1 MTNKIYLTKRL
12 SSLGIEEDFIDIVL
26 LKANLE
32 PNADVDFKK
41 ADFAIYQQFSLI
53 LGNTL
58 QNITEGGYSI
68 SWNMQAVKL
77 FYATLC
83 AELGVN
89 NVTLRNKVRNKSNI
103 W

>member
-12 SSLGIEEDFIDIVL
+12 SPLGIDEDYIDILL

-32 PNADVDFKK
+32 PDVLADFQQC
-41 ADFAIYQQFSLI
+41 DFAIYKNFSIVLS
-53 LGNTL
+53 NSS

-68 SWNMQAVKL
+68 SWNMSAVRML
-77 FYATLC
+77 YDVLC
-83 AELGVN
+83 KELGVN
-89 NVTLRNKVRNKSNI
+89 NVTRRNKVRNKSNL